1 MDVVS
6 ETAKYVFPKRFENR
20 NLEDALMAVPE
31 LGTVED
37 KVVSRKDE
45 YEIRA
50 IEPCYIVET
59 TMPGTTGFNF
69 NGASESFNV
78 LAEYLFGKTQS
89 DGQKIAMTTPV
100 ITKKAGKWQMSFVM
114 PSKYGAKLPFLKDQS
129 VRIKEVHKKTVAV
142 IGSLPFQLQYVDK
155 GRLSTF
161 KSEHQVFLW
170 AWANMGFVHVVPARK
185 LDGPGLSSVH
195 ETLAWER

>member
-20 NLEDALMAVPE
+20 NLEDALMAGVILLRFCIVFWFLLQSLAFLVSGARVFIGFVHVSLFHAVPE

-78 LAEYLFGKTQS
+78 LAEYLFGKNKRENG
-89 DGQKIAMTTPV
+89 DD
-100 ITKKAGKWQMSFVM
+100 
-114 PSKYGAKLPFLKDQS
+114 YGLPQF
-129 VRIKEVHKKTVAV
+129 
-142 IGSLPFQLQYVDK
+142 Y
-155 GRLSTF
+155 
-161 KSEHQVFLW
+161 SE
-170 AWANMGFVHVVPARK
+170 
-185 LDGPGLSSVH
+185 DSI
-195 ETLAWER
+195 